1 MTEPLARSWSDAATV
16 PFWLDAPGAPEP
28 AEALAGDT
36 DTDLVIV
43 GGGFTGLWAAIQAK
57 ELDPTRDVV
66 LLEQD
71 TVGFGAS
78 GRNGGFLD
86 GSLTHG
92 LRNGV
97 DRFPEEIRTL
107 ERHAAENFD
116 GIRDTIERYGI
127 ECDWTPTGTMAVAVE
142 PYQVGELRGAEELLR
157 SFDRDGSVPGPGR
170 GPRRGRLAD
179 VPGRRVDTR
188 SHGSRRPGASWRG
201 VCGGRRWSSACAST
215 STRGRPPRSPRAT
228 ASRSRR

>member
-1 MTEPLARSWSDAATV
+1 MTEALARSWSDAATV
-16 PFWLDAPGAPEP
+16 PFWLDAPDAPEP
-28 AEALAGDT
+28 AEALATDT

-97 DRFPEEIRTL
+97 DRFPEEIRTI
-107 ERHAAENFD
+107 ERHASENFTA
-116 GIRDTIERYGI
+116 IRDAIERYGV
-127 ECDWTPTGTMAVAVE
+127 ECDWAETGTMAVAVE
-142 PYQVGELRGAEELLR
+142 PHQVEQLRGAEELLR
-157 SFDRDGSVPGPGR
+157 SFDRKVRFQIGR
-170 GPRRGRLAD
+170 AH
-179 VPGRRVDTR
+179 V
-188 SHGSRRPGASWRG
+188 
-201 VCGGRRWSSACAST
+201 
-215 STRGRPPRSPRAT
+215 
-228 ASRSRR
+228 